1 MEALKRILIITTLA
15 LPQFAMS
22 AELIIGGWSY
32 HHSKSFTRDGEDIKY
47 LNQNKLIALDF
58 NNVVLASFTN
68 SYRHKT
74 KAVGYSYNFNKYFGV
89 MPLLTDTYE
98 NQTPLKLGRVNLMGM
113 LTLKAGPAILLFLP
127 GMAYTLA
134 FRFEL

>member
-1 MEALKRILIITTLA
+1 MKAFKRILIITTLA

-32 HHSKSFTRDGEDIKY
+32 HPSKTWYDGEKDIEY
-47 LNQNKLIALDF
+47 LNDNKLIALDL

-68 SYRHKT
+68 SYNNKT
-74 KAVGYSYNFNKYFGV
+74 KAIGYNFKINKYFGV

-98 NQTPLKLGRVNLMGM
+98 NETPLKLGPVNLMGM
-113 LTLKAGPAILLFLP
+113 LTFKAGPVVLLFVP
-127 GMAYTLA
+127 NEVYTLA
-134 FRFEL
+134 FSFKI